1 MPDET
6 DETDDIKVQ
15 NDVDDKQ
22 GPPPPGWAKSK
33 EWMVIGLDFIYDRL
47 FHNNLIIPFF
57 MTWFFSGGV
66 FLLCECLKHDVVIG
80 IST

>member
-22 GPPPPGWAKSK
+22 GPPPGWAKSK
-33 EWMVIGLDFIYDRL
+33 EWMVIGLDFIYD
-47 FHNNLIIPFF
+47 
-57 MTWFFSGGV
+57 
-66 FLLCECLKHDVVIG
+66 
-80 IST
+80 IS